1 MANKDIRWQQRYNSF
16 QKALNRILVVTQSG
30 ETPEQLSE
38 LEQEGL
44 VQRFEYTTEL
54 AWKVLKDI
62 LEERGYHREEIA
74 GPMPTL
80 QKAFE
85 TGLIKKHDEWR
96 KMIKARNTTSHT
108 YNEGDALQ
116 IVQNIYIHYAPLLK
130 ELDESLYEL
139 SIS

>member
-1 MANKDIRWQQRYNSF
+1 MEKKDVRWLQRYDSF
-16 QKALNRILVVTQSG
+16 QKALNRILVVTLSG
-30 ETPEQLSE
+30 ETPETLSE

-54 AWKVLKDI
+54 AWKVLKDV
-62 LEERGYHREEIA
+62 LEEQGFHRDEIA

-85 TGLIKKHDEWR
+85 TGLINRHDEWR

-116 IVQNIYIHYAPLLK
+116 IVQDIYIHYAPLLK
-130 ELDESLYEL
+130 ELDNSLRKL
-139 SIS
+139 ATI